1 MAQTITLAE
10 TVRVIFFRV
19 NNDLSGGCFLD
30 FDLGISV
37 ILWNRLSGCNDGF
50 SKDGPIALENLQ

>member
-19 NNDLSGGCFLD
+19 NNDLSGGCCL
-30 FDLGISV
+30 DLGISV
-37 ILWNRLSGCNDGF
+37 ILWNRLSECNDGF